1 MLEFR
6 WNCLHAKS
14 GHFGLNIYCHFS
26 HNRKLQS
33 SSIKRQNEPH
43 FHVKFIIATAMRTR
57 YMQRCTLNRIC
68 SLNIQLKHDWQTDNN
83 RHLHGKK
90 SERKKKSTVAAAFVA
105 AIVSQKWQKFCT
117 APWHGFAL
125 MIAFIFETW
134 YSLER
139 NKPSWNPFLPVEKQ
153 LFFLEFSNDIA
164 ITRPTSLPRDCHGL
178 KEDLLFWTF
187 MSKLKT
193 SLPVHRF
200 NWIALLL
207 KTQYNV
213 NGVYAFHSKFM

>member
-1 MLEFR
+1 MIDKLTTTDICTEKKVREKKNQQLPLHLSQRLCHKNGKNSVQPRGMDLLSWLRLFSKLDTR
-6 WNCLHAKS
+6 WREISPRETPFYLWK
-14 GHFGLNIYCHFS
+14 
-26 HNRKLQS
+26 
-33 SSIKRQNEPH
+33 
-43 FHVKFIIATAMRTR
+43 
-57 YMQRCTLNRIC
+57 
-68 SLNIQLKHDWQTDNN
+68 NN
-83 RHLHGKK
+83 
-90 SERKKKSTVAAAFVA
+90 F
-105 AIVSQKWQKFCT
+105 
-117 APWHGFAL
+117 
-125 MIAFIFETW
+125 
-134 YSLER
+134 
-139 NKPSWNPFLPVEKQ
+139 
-153 LFFLEFSNDIA
+153 FFLEFSNDIA